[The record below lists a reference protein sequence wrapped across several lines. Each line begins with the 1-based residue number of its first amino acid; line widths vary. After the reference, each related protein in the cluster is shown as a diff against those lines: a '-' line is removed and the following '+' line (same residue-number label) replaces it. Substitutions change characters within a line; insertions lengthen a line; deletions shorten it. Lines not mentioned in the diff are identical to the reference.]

1 MSRRGNDERE
11 KTWRPPETTGVSMD
25 DYSIRTVT
33 GRKLRPLGLD
43 NELFWLDKWELS
55 HEHGH

>member
-1 MSRRGNDERE
+1 
-11 KTWRPPETTGVSMD
+11 MD